1 MDKKHPPPSSP
12 FFDPAFLH
20 RLPKTDLHV
29 HLDGSLRLE
38 TLLELA
44 DEQGVK
50 LPADDLEGVRR
61 AVVKTP
67 ENCKSLVEYLKAFDV
82 TLSVLQQPEALT
94 RAAYELAEDCASEN
108 IRYFECRYS
117 PILHQ
122 EQGMSLPTIVESV
135 IEGLE
140 AAEQKFGIKS
150 GVIICGIRSLDP
162 KISYRL
168 AELTVAFKDRGVV
181 GFDLAGAEADYPAKH
196 HREAF
201 FLILNNNINCTA
213 HAGESFGPES
223 IHQAIHY
230 CGAHRIGHGVRLLE
244 DASLMAYVND
254 HRIPIEACIT
264 SNVQT
269 HTVPDVAS
277 HPLGFYHDLGLRVTV
292 NTDNRLVSDTTVTK
306 ELGLCVTEL
315 AFGPEGIRELVIDG
329 FKSAFLP
336 FHERRRLLRSVTQEL
351 DELFGNPTYARL

>member
-1 MDKKHPPPSSP
+1 MSGVPDRPPVELTE
-12 FFDPAFLH
+12 AFL
-20 RLPKTDLHV
+20 RSLPKSDLHV

-38 TLLELA
+38 TILDLA
-44 DEQGVK
+44 EEQKVK
-50 LPADDLEGVRR
+50 LPAGDADGLRR

-67 ENCKSLVEYLKAFDV
+67 ENCRSLVEYLEAFEV
-82 TLSVLQQPEALT
+82 TLSVLQQREALT
-94 RAAYELAEDCASEN
+94 RAAFELAEDCAREN
-108 IRYFECRYS
+108 VRYFECRYS

-122 EQGMSLPTIVESV
+122 KQGLSLPSIVEAV
-135 IEGLE
+135 VEGLE
-140 AAEQKFGIKS
+140 EAERKFGIKS

-162 KISYRL
+162 SVSFRL

-181 GFDLAGAEADYPAKH
+181 GFDLAGAEADYPAKD
-196 HREAF
+196 HRQAF
-201 FLILNNNINCTA
+201 YLILNNNINCTV

-254 HRIPIEACIT
+254 HRIPIECCIT

-292 NTDNRLVSDTTVTK
+292 NTDNRLISDTTLTR
-306 ELGLCVTEL
+306 ELELCVRHL
-315 AFGPEGIRELVIDG
+315 GFGAEGIRELIIDG

-336 FHERRRLLRSVTQEL
+336 FHERRRMLRAVVQEL
-351 DELFGNPTYARL
+351 DGLFGDSTIARL